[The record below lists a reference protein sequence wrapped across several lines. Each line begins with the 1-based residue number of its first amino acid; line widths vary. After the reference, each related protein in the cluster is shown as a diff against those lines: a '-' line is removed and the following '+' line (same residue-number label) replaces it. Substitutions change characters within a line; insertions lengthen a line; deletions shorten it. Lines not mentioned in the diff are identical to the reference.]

1 VSPVVT
7 ISAGV
12 ASLQNGADTPAALLQ
27 LADQRLYHAKRSGR
41 NCVIGETGIHSEL
54 STALYSLG

>member
-1 VSPVVT
+1 VSQVVT

-12 ASLQNGADTPAALLQ
+12 ASLQNGIDTPSSLLQ

-41 NCVIGETGIHSEL
+41 NCVIGEAGINSEL
-54 STALYSLG
+54 SSALYSLG